1 MAQPDQIVISTG
13 YAQGIALLVG
23 VLAAWGATRPALE
36 DPSSGDDALPAAR
49 AAGLEVAGVPVD
61 QDDIR
66 VDLRPHPV
74 PMPSC

>member
-23 VLAAWGATRPALE
+23 VLAARGATRLALE
-36 DPSSGDDALPAAR
+36 DPSSGDAR
-49 AAGLEVAGVPVD
+49 CPPRGGRVEVTGFRSTGTASGWTCW
-61 QDDIR
+61 
-66 VDLRPHPV
+66 PHPA